1 MFILLGILQFIF
13 SNFWIWLGFLILIS
27 ISLIILSE
35 PITKIISSVGC
46 LMDHK
51 AECYRLVRELIL
63 KNDEWNTV
71 QKIAFFYQIRTRKG
85 FDKFVQYIRQEDN

>member
-1 MFILLGILQFIF
+1 
-13 SNFWIWLGFLILIS
+13 
-27 ISLIILSE
+27 
-35 PITKIISSVGC
+35 
-46 LMDHK
+46 MDHK